1 LETVAE
7 PFAKHPLVLIA
18 APTHPLAAKRRIQ
31 LKQLVTESF
40 LIREEGSGT
49 RASMERVF
57 RDRGVPISVAM
68 EVSSNETIKQ
78 SVMANMGI
86 SFISS
91 HTVGLEL
98 AAGKLVILDV
108 VGLPIVRDWYVIH
121 LRDKR
126 LAPIPA
132 AFRAFLLEH
141 GAGILKKAVG
151 VL

>member
-1 LETVAE
+1 
-7 PFAKHPLVLIA
+7 
-18 APTHPLAAKRRIQ
+18 
-31 LKQLVTESF
+31 
-40 LIREEGSGT
+40 
-49 RASMERVF
+49 MERVF
-57 RDRGVPISVAM
+57 RERGVPFRVSM

-78 SVMANMGI
+78 AVMPTWA
-86 SFISS
+86 SA
-91 HTVGLEL
+91 HLLDTRRLEL

-141 GAGILKKAVG
+141 GARIIQKAVG
-151 VL
+151 DLPRAGRA